1 MLLCWIR
8 PDVIGITDSPHWLL
22 NAAWCM
28 AKIRRLF
35 PDWELPMPDEVEKP
49 ILQVAVRIA
58 RRISQEELPVKEIL
72 PIQEEMQ
79 KIEMPQQLRDLLGLM
94 LVTNPDKRPS
104 ASAVLASNEF
114 RAFGELVGA

>member
-1 MLLCWIR
+1 
-8 PDVIGITDSPHWLL
+8 
-22 NAAWCM
+22 
-28 AKIRRLF
+28 
-35 PDWELPMPDEVEKP
+35 
-49 ILQVAVRIA
+49 
-58 RRISQEELPVKEIL
+58 
-72 PIQEEMQ
+72 MQ